1 MYIQFASLII
11 SSTQFGAGSA
21 QMGLCNRSQP
31 METVSRDKLLI
42 PPPFP
47 TQETTGSPALPH
59 PQAEC
64 KMHSCLSAA
73 ERLAWA
79 QGTSALVHA
88 VSGEH

>member
-1 MYIQFASLII
+1 
-11 SSTQFGAGSA
+11 
-21 QMGLCNRSQP
+21 MGLCNRSQP
-31 METVSRDKLLI
+31 MGTVPRDKLLI

-79 QGTSALVHA
+79 QRTSALVHA